1 MMKGDCSQEN
11 SEDIKLITHIEKN
24 TRQLS
29 MQVLC
34 TYQCMSCTLRELM
47 ITTLSIN
54 YPWKAFITYNIINY
68 CNICF
73 F

>member
-34 TYQCMSCTLRELM
+34 TYYQGMSCTLREL
-47 ITTLSIN
+47 
-54 YPWKAFITYNIINY
+54 
-68 CNICF
+68 
-73 F
+73 

>member
-34 TYQCMSCTLRELM
+34 TYQGMSCTLREL
-47 ITTLSIN
+47 
-54 YPWKAFITYNIINY
+54 
-68 CNICF
+68 
-73 F
+73 

>member
-24 TRQLS
+24 TTQLS

-34 TYQCMSCTLRELM
+34 TYQGMSCT
-47 ITTLSIN
+47 IIITLSIN